1 MIIASE
7 VVQSSA
13 YVFSGTGRI
22 FQRSTMR
29 WLRIMDCNY
38 FYCPLV
44 FIECKVLWDNL
55 FGVLINQE
63 GNLPWMVG
71 LRFGWTN

>member
-1 MIIASE
+1 MFTHNHDQAAELLPFKS
-7 VVQSSA
+7 VSHFVD
-13 YVFSGTGRI
+13 
-22 FQRSTMR
+22 ST
-29 WLRIMDCNY
+29 Y

-44 FIECKVLWDNL
+44 FIESKVLWDNL